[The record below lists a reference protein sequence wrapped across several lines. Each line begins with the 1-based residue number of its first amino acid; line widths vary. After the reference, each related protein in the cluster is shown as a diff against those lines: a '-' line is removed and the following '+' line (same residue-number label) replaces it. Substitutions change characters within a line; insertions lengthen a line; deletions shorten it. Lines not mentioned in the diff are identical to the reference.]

1 MYQLGFSIEI
11 PTFFNGIKMN
21 YQDFYS
27 NTIKCINKGVQKT
40 KEPKKPLQTDRTDAK
55 ISVQFIFGFIIFKI
69 ENFDSVFG
77 GKF

>member
-11 PTFFNGIKMN
+11 PTFFTRIKMN

-27 NTIKCINKGVQKT
+27 NTIKCINMGVQKT
-40 KEPKKPLQTDRTDAK
+40 KEPKKPLQIDRTDAK
-55 ISVQFIFGFIIFKI
+55 ISVWFSFGFIIFKT
-69 ENFDSVFG
+69 ENFGSIFG